1 MYSVSVEVGF
11 SAVHSVKLRDGTFE
25 SQHGHEWRV
34 RVYFMR
40 ADVDETGMVVDFQDA
55 RSALESVTAKLHH
68 TDLNEH
74 AGLGGRNP
82 TAEVV
87 ARYIFERL
95 AELGLSTIQRVETTE
110 APGCVA
116 SYEPAGPNVDAA
128 QTHGLTMI
136 NPVRT
141 MITGKKE

>member
-1 MYSVSVEVGF
+1 MYTVSVEVRF
-11 SAVHSVKLRDGTFE
+11 SAVHSIKLGDGTFE
-25 SQHGHEWRV
+25 SPHSHEWRV

-55 RSALESVTAKLHH
+55 QSALQSVTAKLHH

-74 AGLGGRNP
+74 DGLGGCNP

-95 AELGLSTIQRVETTE
+95 HELSLPMIQRVETTE

-116 SYEPAGPNVDAA
+116 CYEPAGPNADAGQA
-128 QTHGLTMI
+128 HGLTMI
-136 NPVRT
+136 KPVST
-141 MITGKKE
+141 IITGNEE